1 MATKV
6 TPYKNS
12 ELGKKEQVEQ
22 MFDNVSTN
30 YDFLNRVLT
39 FGLDI
44 NWRKKVVKKVAQNN
58 PKQLLDIATG
68 TGDFAIMLA
77 KLKPEKVIGLDI
89 SQGMLN
95 KGIDKIN
102 KRNLQHII
110 EMVQGNSEDL
120 PFTDNTFDAITVGF
134 GVRNFENLDIGLKE
148 IYRVLKPGG
157 VLAILETS
165 QPEKFPMKQLFKF
178 YSKYI
183 IPTIGGLFSKDK
195 SAYSYLPESA
205 AAFPYGKKFNNI
217 LLKNGFNNATN
228 KPLTFGIA
236 SMYLATK

>member
-1 MATKV
+1 MGIKV

-12 ELGKKEQVEQ
+12 ELGKKKQVEQ

-39 FGLDI
+39 FGIDVR
-44 NWRKKVVKKVAQNN
+44 WRKKIVKFIAKDN

-68 TGDFAIMLA
+68 TGDFAIMLSA
-77 KLKPEKVIGLDI
+77 LNPEKVIGLDL
-89 SQGMLN
+89 SQGMLAI
-95 KGIDKIN
+95 GIEKI
-102 KRNLQHII
+102 KKKKLDHII
-110 EMVQGNSEDL
+110 DMVQGDSENL
-120 PFTDNTFDAITVGF
+120 PFEDATFDAITVGF
-134 GVRNFENLDIGLKE
+134 GVRNFENLDAGLKE
-148 IYRVLKPGG
+148 IHRVLKPGG

-178 YSKYI
+178 YSKYV
-183 IPTIGGLFSKDK
+183 IPTVGNLISKDK

-205 AAFPYGKKFNNI
+205 ASFPYGKSFNNI
-217 LLKNGFNNATN
+217 LQKNGFNNATN

-236 SMYLATK
+236 SMYTAKK